1 VRLPAGGGCL
11 CVLAGLCVLAPT
23 AAARPAPPDLCLL
36 ARRLRVG
43 GGGLGVVPT
52 CKAQPA
58 RLVVRRPLGCIWQC
72 DGGALRTHEG
82 RRGGPPRPP
91 GGPAARPLVGGGP
104 RGPPRSAQRCADPL
118 TSGDVAPCATTG
130 DMNVLGL
137 EPKTL

>member
-1 VRLPAGGGCL
+1 M
-11 CVLAGLCVLAPT
+11 LAGLCVLAPT

-82 RRGGPPRPP
+82 RRGGPPGPP
-91 GGPAARPLVGGGP
+91 GGRRQAP
-104 RGPPRSAQRCADPL
+104 RGRRPTRAAALRTALRRPIDKRRRRAMRDDGGHECIG
-118 TSGDVAPCATTG
+118 T
-130 DMNVLGL
+130 
-137 EPKTL
+137 